1 MPMDSDLQVSLN
13 PVDPGLSQT
22 YPMLTG
28 EICNRSTGWTATT
41 GWTANITVN
50 FAFYAPE
57 SMLPTGDRGSL
68 SAPDLAP
75 QQCEL
80 FVTTLSTTRPWQ
92 TIGVD
97 SATSTW
103 RR

>member
-1 MPMDSDLQVSLN
+1 
-13 PVDPGLSQT
+13 
-22 YPMLTG
+22 MLTG
-28 EICNRSTGWTATT
+28 QICNRSTGWTAT
-41 GWTANITVN
+41 NITLN

-57 SMLPTGDRGSL
+57 SMLPTGDHGSS

-80 FVTTLSTTRPWQ
+80 FVTTLSTMYPWQ

-97 SATSTW
+97 SATCTW